1 MNMGKKTKVL
11 KNIMWVIRSI
21 MEYDEKY
28 LFIVGI
34 VTMIGGILP
43 PLCTI
48 ISQKIMNGLQERRDL
63 HTLLFL
69 VEHNFQM
76 KGAQKNTVM
85 FK

>member
-34 VTMIGGILP
+34 VGGEIHWL
-43 PLCTI
+43 
-48 ISQKIMNGLQERRDL
+48 
-63 HTLLFL
+63 
-69 VEHNFQM
+69 
-76 KGAQKNTVM
+76 
-85 FK
+85 

>member
-1 MNMGKKTKVL
+1 MGKKTKVL

-43 PLCTI
+43 RMG
-48 ISQKIMNGLQERRDL
+48 ISINRCGPS
-63 HTLLFL
+63 
-69 VEHNFQM
+69 
-76 KGAQKNTVM
+76 GAC
-85 FK
+85 FWL

>member
-11 KNIMWVIRSI
+11 KNIMWVFRSI

-48 ISQKIMNGLQERRDL
+48 ISQTI
-63 HTLLFL
+63 
-69 VEHNFQM
+69 
-76 KGAQKNTVM
+76 
-85 FK
+85 